1 MHLAQPPR
9 PWQAISLLLREGHE
23 KITSRFPILLESG

>member
-1 MHLAQPPR
+1 MHLAQPSP

-23 KITSRFPILLESG
+23 KITSRFILLESG